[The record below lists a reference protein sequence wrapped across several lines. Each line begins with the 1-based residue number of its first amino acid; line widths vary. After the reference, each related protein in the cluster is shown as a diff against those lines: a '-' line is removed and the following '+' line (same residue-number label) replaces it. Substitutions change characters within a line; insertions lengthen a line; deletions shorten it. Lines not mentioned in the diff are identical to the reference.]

1 MDKKLIKV
9 LLVEDDLVDRQVVE
23 RALAKTTSYHVR
35 FNVDAAA
42 TMSGAAESLR
52 TKDYDVLL
60 LDLNLP
66 DSKGVDTVEEIR
78 KVNSGIPVIVLTG
91 TVDEETGLETIKK
104 GAEDYL
110 VKGKFSGDELVRTI
124 RYAIERNAIER
135 KIENA
140 AREWRTTF
148 DSINDLIVIVDGG
161 LKILR
166 ANKAF
171 AKAFG
176 AQPWELLGKNYHD
189 VFYCDSCNR
198 ADCAHIQTIKT
209 KEPVTIEFYN
219 DRLKTHF
226 EITAAPVFDDKGKV
240 EASVLV
246 AKDITGRK
254 LAEEN
259 MRKANEKLKEYNEL
273 KDEFVSTVSHEL
285 RTPLSII
292 QSAIRLVLDEIPG
305 KIVDKQREVL
315 TTAIESVKW
324 LTKIVNFLLTI
335 SKIESGKMDLQK
347 IVVDICKLIEDI
359 VSEYKPLAQER
370 ALSLDCELPEQNI
383 NICLDPDKIRQV
395 LINLISNSIKFTPEG
410 GQVRVAC
417 TMKDEEVQF
426 SVQDSG
432 VGIAKEDMRRLFDK
446 FTQFNRKPGSEEK
459 GTGLGL
465 AIVKKLVEM
474 HNGRIDVESAIDQGT
489 TFTISLPLTSIA
501 KVEDRP
507 GEMDELVET
516 VLGN

>member
-9 LLVEDDLVDRQVVE
+9 LLVEDDPVDRKVVE

-35 FNVDAAA
+35 FNVDAVA
-42 TMSGAAESLR
+42 TMSEAAEGLR

-66 DSKGVDTVEEIR
+66 DSKGVDTVKEIR
-78 KVNSGIPVIVLTG
+78 KINSGIPVIVLTG
-91 TVDEETGLETIKK
+91 IVDEETGLETIKK

-176 AQPWELLGKNYHD
+176 AQPWELLGKSCRD
-189 VFYCDSCNR
+189 VFHCGSCNR
-198 ADCAHIQTIKT
+198 NDCAHIQTIKT
-209 KEPVTIEFYN
+209 KEPVTIESYN
-219 DRLKTHF
+219 DGLKTHF

-246 AKDITGRK
+246 AKDITERK
-254 LAEEN
+254 LAEETL
-259 MRKANEKLKEYNEL
+259 RKANEKLKEYNEL

-285 RTPLSII
+285 RTPLNSII
-292 QSAIRLVLDEIPG
+292 GFSQLLTDEAPG
-305 KIVDKQREVL
+305 K
-315 TTAIESVKW
+315 
-324 LTKIVNFLLTI
+324 VND
-335 SKIESGKMDLQK
+335 EQK
-347 IVVDICKLIEDI
+347 H
-359 VSEYKPLAQER
+359 
-370 ALSLDCELPEQNI
+370 
-383 NICLDPDKIRQV
+383 
-395 LINLISNSIKFTPEG
+395 SIKNAP
-410 GQVRVAC
+410 
-417 TMKDEEVQF
+417 
-426 SVQDSG
+426 
-432 VGIAKEDMRRLFDK
+432 
-446 FTQFNRKPGSEEK
+446 
-459 GTGLGL
+459 
-465 AIVKKLVEM
+465 
-474 HNGRIDVESAIDQGT
+474 
-489 TFTISLPLTSIA
+489 
-501 KVEDRP
+501 
-507 GEMDELVET
+507 
-516 VLGN
+516 